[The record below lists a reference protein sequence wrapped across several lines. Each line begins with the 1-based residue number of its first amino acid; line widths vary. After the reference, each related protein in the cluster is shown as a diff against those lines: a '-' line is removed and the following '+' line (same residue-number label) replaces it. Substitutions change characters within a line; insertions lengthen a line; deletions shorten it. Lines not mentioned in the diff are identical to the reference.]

1 MKKLLSL
8 CAIFVSFGSSVQ
20 AQQADPVAALP
31 ICTLEG
37 TRANCTSLGSSFNM
51 PGGLSGFLPVD
62 NLATAQD
69 VASLNVQTN
78 LISAGV
84 AMSGALDFQSPQDGR
99 DNRLGGGV
107 ATFNDQTA
115 LGVTYTR
122 RAGSVD
128 VNFGIATSAYQNFA
142 KASVGFSW

>member
-20 AQQADPVAALP
+20 AQQADPVTALP

-51 PGGLSGFLPVD
+51 PGGLSGFVPIS
-62 NLATAQD
+62 NFATAQQA
-69 VASLNVQTN
+69 VSLTYQTN

-99 DNRLGGGV
+99 NNRLGGGV

-122 RAGSVD
+122 RTGSVD
-128 VNFGIATSAYQNFA
+128 VNFGIATSNYQKFA